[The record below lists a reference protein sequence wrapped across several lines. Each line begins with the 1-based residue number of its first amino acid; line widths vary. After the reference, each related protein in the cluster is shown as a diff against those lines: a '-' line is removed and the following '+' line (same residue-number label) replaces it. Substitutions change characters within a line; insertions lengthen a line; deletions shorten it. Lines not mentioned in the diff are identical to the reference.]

1 MLGRGV
7 ALYQKGNYD
16 DCIASMQRVLSID
29 PKMTDAYI
37 FLGSARTKTFQFQL
51 AITEFD
57 TAITQHPDAAGA
69 YFGRGLVKYKNR
81 DVNGAVTDLNKA
93 KELGFEFTSDVLESL
108 N

>member
-1 MLGRGV
+1 MKFPGCRQV
-7 ALYQKGNYD
+7 CVKGG
-16 DCIASMQRVLSID
+16 AEVLVPF
-29 PKMTDAYI
+29 PK
-37 FLGSARTKTFQFQL
+37 FQFQL

-57 TAITQHPDAAGA
+57 SAITQHPDAAGA

-81 DVNGAVTDLNKA
+81 DVNGAVSDLNKA